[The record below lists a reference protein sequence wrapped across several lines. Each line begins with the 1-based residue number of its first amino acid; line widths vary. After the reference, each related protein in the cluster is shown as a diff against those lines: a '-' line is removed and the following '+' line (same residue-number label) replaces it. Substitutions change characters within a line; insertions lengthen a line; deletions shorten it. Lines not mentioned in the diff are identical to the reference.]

1 MLFYL
6 QNEVDRVLIM
16 ARAESEGGD
25 TVGDALW
32 PVYPGED
39 FYGVDYNALRDIAS
53 KSGVLEIP
61 DAAQ

>member
-1 MLFYL
+1 
-6 QNEVDRVLIM
+6 M

-53 KSGVLEIP
+53 KSGILEIP